1 MAARLTEWTSLADAL
16 RTFVLAED
24 GTQGSS
30 HIDGLHW
37 HVAARLVVEG
47 GFHPDCVKPRPPFR
61 VKKKGRRLL
70 LEFDPLVG
78 ERSEATVLGGLKTKD
93 IDVVVALPGVGPCVA
108 VSMKGTL
115 NAFRNLTNRLEEAI
129 GDCANIHMGY
139 PALVYGF
146 LIALCANKEG
156 PIPAHMQARLSPDP
170 KTGHTKVADI
180 AIRSSGEISEYIGAF
195 HEAMVRLTG
204 RKDLRDDGSK
214 YESIGLIL
222 AELDA
227 AGHGVTSP
235 VYPPRTSPLH
245 IDGFFSTLYETYDLR
260 FVYGAKRLQPLTKR
274 LVWDP
279 ESPAIWDPR
288 AQELTPRVGDDTA
301 EPVPTFEVETN
312 GTEPDPVDGLLDRL
326 EGETD

>member
-1 MAARLTEWTSLADAL
+1 MAAKQTEWTTLADAL

-47 GFHPDCVKPRPPFR
+47 GFHPDCIKPRPPFKVR
-61 VKKKGRRLL
+61 KKGRRLL
-70 LEFDPLVG
+70 LEFDSRAG
-78 ERSEATVLGGLKTKD
+78 AAGEATVLGGLKTKD

-146 LIALCANKEG
+146 LIVLCANKEG
-156 PIPAHMQARLSPDP
+156 PIPSYMQARLSPDP
-170 KTGHTKVADI
+170 KTGLTKAADV
-180 AIRSSGEISEYIGAF
+180 AIRSSGEVSEYIGAF

-204 RKDLRDDGSK
+204 RRDLRDDGSR
-214 YESIGLIL
+214 YESIGLLL
-222 AELDA
+222 AELDV
-227 AGHGVTSP
+227 AGSGTAST

-245 IDGFFSTLYETYDLR
+245 VDRFFSTLYENYDLR
-260 FVYGAKRLQPLTKR
+260 FVYSAKRLQPLTKR

-279 ESPAIWDPR
+279 ESPAIWDAR
-288 AQELTPRVGDDTA
+288 AKDLTPRVGDDTA
-301 EPVPTFEVETN
+301 EPAPTFEVDASGPEI
-312 GTEPDPVDGLLDRL
+312 EAVEGLFDQLKD
-326 EGETD
+326 EGD